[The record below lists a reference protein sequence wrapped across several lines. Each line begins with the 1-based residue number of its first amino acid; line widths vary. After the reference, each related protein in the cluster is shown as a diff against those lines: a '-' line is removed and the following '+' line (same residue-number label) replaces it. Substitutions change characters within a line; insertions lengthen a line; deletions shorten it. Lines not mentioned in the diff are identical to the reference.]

1 MGRRSLLYRVTQN
14 FLRDTQGGLR
24 EPDIL
29 PVMLMMQT
37 HDAAQTHLTPLIWRP
52 WGMSEFHL
60 TIIVAKYANR
70 PEGIDLK
77 RPQNVCLQTRSG
89 YFTNE
94 NGDSNTPSRRLIG
107 TVCYG
112 LGQSNCNVSG
122 DTRVAN
128 SLNWAALLRRR
139 SNHIHAIS
147 MPTELIPGIRPNTMV
162 KKGVGCT
169 RSGNIYRRF

>member
-1 MGRRSLLYRVTQN
+1 
-14 FLRDTQGGLR
+14 
-24 EPDIL
+24 
-29 PVMLMMQT
+29 
-37 HDAAQTHLTPLIWRP
+37 
-52 WGMSEFHL
+52 MSEFHL

-70 PEGIDLK
+70 PEGMDLK
-77 RPQNVCLQTRSG
+77 RPQNVCLQIRSG
-89 YFTNE
+89 YFTKE

-147 MPTELIPGIRPNTMV
+147 MPTELIQELGRIRWL
-162 KKGVGCT
+162 KGGRLYSEWQYLPAVLGQS
-169 RSGNIYRRF
+169 RVNLAKMD